1 MENILEETKNIMRRY
16 NIKPNKSLG
25 QNFLINSEVVE
36 NIVQSSDI
44 TKDDM
49 VIEIGPG
56 LGVLTKYLLEKAKK
70 VVCIELDTKM
80 VKILQDRFSEYDN
93 IEIINTDVLKIN
105 LNEIIEKNKGEI
117 RKVKVVANLPYYITT
132 PIIMKLIEDRLDIE
146 SITVMIQ
153 KEVADRLIEIP
164 GGKNTGAITY
174 TVYYYCTSKKIMEV
188 PNTSFIPEPEVT
200 SEIIKMDLRY
210 KPVVDVENGTT
221 KKVKISTLLTALVEK
236 NAGAHNSI
244 YRGKD
249 ITDLF
254 YDGTLSKQIA
264 AGTFDDI
271 FVGDYIIGKTS
282 GRKYLVADINY
293 RLHMGDTEC
302 TKLHVLMI
310 PERIMGTAQMNA
322 SNITDGAYIGS
333 AMYKTNLAQFK
344 TVIKNDFET
353 SHILKHRNLLQN
365 AVSNGCETGGTWYDS
380 DIELMNEIMV
390 YGCQIFKNATNGSTF
405 PNNYQIDNSQ
415 LSLFRLRHDSIVA
428 RNDAGDRYWY
438 WLRDVVSSTSFAS
451 VSYRGYSGYSS
462 ASNVGGVR
470 PAFLIV

>member
-200 SEIIKMDLRY
+200 SEIIKMDMRD
-210 KPVVDVENGTT
+210 KPVVDVENPQIMFRII
-221 KKVKISTLLTALVEK
+221 KSAFMQRRKTLLNALT
-236 NAGAHNSI
+236 NANVFINKEQGIN
-244 YRGKD
+244 
-249 ITDLF
+249 
-254 YDGTLSKQIA
+254 TLKELNLKENVRAEELTIQD
-264 AGTFDDI
+264 F
-271 FVGDYIIGKTS
+271 
-282 GRKYLVADINY
+282 
-293 RLHMGDTEC
+293 
-302 TKLHVLMI
+302 
-310 PERIMGTAQMNA
+310 
-322 SNITDGAYIGS
+322 SNITKIVFGKLKG
-333 AMYKTNLAQFK
+333 
-344 TVIKNDFET
+344 KN
-353 SHILKHRNLLQN
+353 
-365 AVSNGCETGGTWYDS
+365 GTDPK
-380 DIELMNEIMV
+380 LP
-390 YGCQIFKNATNGSTF
+390 F
-405 PNNYQIDNSQ
+405 
-415 LSLFRLRHDSIVA
+415 
-428 RNDAGDRYWY
+428 
-438 WLRDVVSSTSFAS
+438 
-451 VSYRGYSGYSS
+451 
-462 ASNVGGVR
+462 
-470 PAFLIV
+470 